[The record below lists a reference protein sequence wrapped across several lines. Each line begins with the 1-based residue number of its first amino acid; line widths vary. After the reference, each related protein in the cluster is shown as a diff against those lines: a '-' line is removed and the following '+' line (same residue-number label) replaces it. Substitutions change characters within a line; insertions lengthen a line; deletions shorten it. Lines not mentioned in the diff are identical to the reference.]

1 MYDLSVIITA
11 RNEEFLPL
19 TVEDVLNQRRGN
31 TEIIVVSDGG
41 WPCKPIKDHADVT
54 MIEYH
59 ESIGQRA
66 AINQAAA
73 LSKAKYIMKLDA
85 HCRVDEGFDIKLMA
99 DCDYD
104 WTVVPRLYNLHVF
117 DWKCNIC
124 GNVTYQGPTPTVC
137 TKCNDPKSKEDGGI
151 ERVMVWKPR
160 WNRKSDFM
168 RFDSNLHFQYWGEL
182 GNRPESKGDIADN
195 MSLLGACFFMHRKR
209 YWELG
214 GSDEEHGSWGQ
225 QGTEIACK
233 AWLSGGKLV
242 VNKKTWYSH
251 LFRTQGGDF
260 GFPYQLSG
268 RQVDHAREHS
278 KNMWLNNKW
287 EKQVRPLSWLVEH
300 FYPVPGWSDEELGK
314 LKEKAKTF
322 HSPKPQKGIIFYTDN
337 QLNLKIAHKV
347 QKQLKKIGLPIV
359 SASLKPMG
367 FGDKNVTLPLQ
378 RGVLTMFKQIL
389 AALEASDAEIVYF
402 CEHDC
407 LYSPSHF
414 DFTPPR
420 KDVWYYNEN
429 VWKVDSKTGR
439 ALHYDCKQVSGI
451 CVYRELAIKHYRK
464 RIEMVEKSGY
474 TSRMGYEPGT
484 HHRPERVDD
493 STAEGFKSAY
503 PNVDIRHD
511 GNLSPTRWN
520 KEEFRNQKNTQG
532 WIEGTIK
539 DIPGW
544 PDLRLP

>member
-1 MYDLSVIITA
+1 MGYDLSVIITA
-11 RNEEFLPL
+11 RNEEFLPR
-19 TVEDVLNQRRGN
+19 TVEGILEKRRGN
-31 TEIIVVSDGG
+31 TEVIVVSDGG
-41 WPCKPIKDHADVT
+41 WPKLPVTDHPDVT
-54 MIEYH
+54 MIQYH

-73 LSKAKYIMKLDA
+73 LSKSKYIMKLDA
-85 HCRVDEGFDIKLMA
+85 HCIMDEGFDIKLMN

-104 WTVVPRLYNLHVF
+104 WIVVPRLYNLHAF
-117 DWKCNIC
+117 DWVCTC
-124 GNVTYQGPTPTVC
+124 GNRKYQGPTPD
-137 TKCNDPKSKEDGGI
+137 KCEKCGGKM
-151 ERVMVWKPR
+151 EREMIWKPR
-160 WNRKSDFM
+160 WNRRSDFM
-168 RFDSNLHFQYWGEL
+168 RFDANLHFQYWGEL

-209 YWELG
+209 YWDLG

-251 LFRTQGGDF
+251 MFRTQGGDF

-278 KNMWLNNKW
+278 KDLWQNNKW
-287 EKQVRPLSWLVEH
+287 GKQVRPLSWLVEK
-300 FYPVPGWSDEELGK
+300 FWPVPGWTQEDLDK
-314 LKEKAKTF
+314 LREKAKHFKVNHPT
-322 HSPKPQKGIIFYTDN
+322 KGIIYYTDN
-337 QLNLKIAHKV
+337 QLNLKIAHTV

-359 SASLKPMG
+359 SASLKPMT
-367 FGDKNVTLPLQ
+367 FGKNVVVKGE
-378 RGVLTMFKQIL
+378 RGALTMFKQIL
-389 AALEASDAEIVYF
+389 AALEASDADIVF
-402 CEHDC
+402 FTEHDV

-429 VWKVDSKTGR
+429 VWKVDAKTGH

-464 RIEMVEKSGY
+464 RIEMVEKRGY
-474 TSRMGYEPGT
+474 SSQMGYEPGT
-484 HHRPERVDD
+484 HNRPERVDNAT
-493 STAEGFKSAY
+493 SESWKSAV
-503 PNVDIRHD
+503 PNVDFRHD
-511 GNLSPTRWN
+511 NNFSPTRWK
-520 KEEFRNQKNTQG
+520 KEQFRNQQNTKG
-532 WIEGTIK
+532 WIEAK
-539 DIPGW
+539 EVPGW
-544 PDLRLP
+544 GHIALN